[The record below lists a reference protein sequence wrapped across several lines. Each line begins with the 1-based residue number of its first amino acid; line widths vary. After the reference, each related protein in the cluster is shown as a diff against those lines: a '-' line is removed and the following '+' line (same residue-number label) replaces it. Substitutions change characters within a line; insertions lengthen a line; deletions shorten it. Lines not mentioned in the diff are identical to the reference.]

1 MNYND
6 RIQLIKNAVNK
17 VQNNDSDNE
26 LDFNDSDDLI
36 ELELLE
42 EDAIN
47 GQQTIDWWFI
57 SDI

>member
-1 MNYND
+1 MNHND

-47 GQQTIDWWFI
+47 GQQTID
-57 SDI
+57 

>member
-47 GQQTIDWWFI
+47 GQQTID
-57 SDI
+57 